1 MTSHHPQYL
10 RIPAIRWTQIGLM
23 VTVVVSAACARD
35 DSAVATNDTAATV
48 AGSPATTVPGVSE
61 TVDSPSRAGCTVAA
75 GAKEITANG
84 IGPAQ
89 LNTSIENLRNIC
101 AVRDTALRA
110 DEGQPATAYVLSV
123 GGTASVLIFADGPK
137 AIRQVT
143 TSDALFRSSG
153 GIGVGS
159 TIAQLKQAH
168 GRLCGGLGATG
179 IEVWPAAMKNVVYG
193 TTAHPPKMP
202 GGGTG
207 LARDASA
214 VPDTAHVT
222 VATVSQTP
230 RKCA

>member
-1 MTSHHPQYL
+1 M
-10 RIPAIRWTQIGLM
+10 
-23 VTVVVSAACARD
+23 
-35 DSAVATNDTAATV
+35 
-48 AGSPATTVPGVSE
+48 GSEDIS
-61 TVDSPSRAGCTVAA
+61 
-75 GAKEITANG
+75 ING

-89 LNTSIENLRNIC
+89 LNTSIESLKKLS

-110 DEGQPATAYVLSV
+110 DEGRPATAYVVSV
-123 GGTASVLIFADGPK
+123 GGTASVLIFVDEAK

-179 IEVWPAAMKNVVYG
+179 IEVWPAALKNVVYG
-193 TTAHPPKMP
+193 TTAYPPKMP
-202 GGGTG
+202 GSGTG

-222 VATVSQTP
+222 VATISSTP